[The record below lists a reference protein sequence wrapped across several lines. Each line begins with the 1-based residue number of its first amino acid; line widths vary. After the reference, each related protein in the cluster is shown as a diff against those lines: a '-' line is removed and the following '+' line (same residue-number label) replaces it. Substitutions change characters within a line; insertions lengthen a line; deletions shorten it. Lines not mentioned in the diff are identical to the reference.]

1 MKYLVNY
8 KAYGSETYVLL
19 DASSDNLFK
28 ALLIEH
34 LLYVPYHDLRILGES
49 GKWKTVKE
57 IGNGT

>member
-19 DASSDNLFK
+19 KAESDALFK
-28 ALLIEH
+28 VNLAEH
-34 LLYVPYHDLRILGES
+34 LAYVPYHDLRILGES

-57 IGNGT
+57 IDNGT